1 VFRVKVFL
9 TVASISPL
17 LFLAAPANSTSTN
30 SAKLNGPKEASSD
43 RLYRPTLAEQFSV
56 SRGAF
61 VKAITFVA
69 KENEITLLFL
79 CWTG

>member
-1 VFRVKVFL
+1 VA
-9 TVASISPL
+9 ASISPL
-17 LFLAAPANSTSTN
+17 LFLAAPANPTSTN
-30 SAKLNGPKEASSD
+30 SVKLNGTKEASSD
-43 RLYRPTLAEQFSV
+43 HLCRPILAEQFFV

-69 KENEITLLFL
+69 EKNEITLLFL